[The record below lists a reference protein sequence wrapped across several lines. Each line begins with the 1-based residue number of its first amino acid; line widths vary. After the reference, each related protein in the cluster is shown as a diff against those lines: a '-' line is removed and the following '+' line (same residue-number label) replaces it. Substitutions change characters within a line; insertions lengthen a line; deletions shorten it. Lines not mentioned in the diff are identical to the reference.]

1 MEYVA
6 AFDFDIYLL
15 LILQNLSH
23 SAQQIKKDNLL
34 TLFLSVRYIK
44 QNLQTL
50 WNYIWV
56 SNFSLDEF
64 F

>member
-50 WNYIWV
+50 
-56 SNFSLDEF
+56 
-64 F
+64 